1 MMRDDQY
8 EFHVN
13 EGSPRSPQVATPV
26 SDIALTEDDLMNS
39 HSSNNNVQLNRTGSR
54 SPTSITLSLGNE
66 ASLGITAVEQYAI
79 FRMSRR
85 FRNLLLVNLFI
96 SVIFIP
102 IFELPGWLFVYVS

>member
-13 EGSPRSPQVATPV
+13 EGSPHSPQVATPV

-39 HSSNNNVQLNRTGSR
+39 HNSNNNVQLNRTGSR